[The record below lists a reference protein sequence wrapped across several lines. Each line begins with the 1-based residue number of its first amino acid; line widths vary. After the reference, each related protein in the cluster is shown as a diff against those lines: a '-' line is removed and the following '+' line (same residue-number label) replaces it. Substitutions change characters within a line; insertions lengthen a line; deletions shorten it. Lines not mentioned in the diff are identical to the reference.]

1 MTLADLPC
9 VPESRLPADLAARL
23 PASTP
28 PAPWSCRVRAVLWLQ
43 RAPSP
48 LAGSPFAGRAR
59 PQALGAVV
67 DYLDSPVGPY
77 REVLVGQRMRSP
89 GPGGLGLPVLHV
101 PFIAVDSLASVHGG
115 RVHWGLPKAVGTFRG
130 ELPDTTAAGDG
141 WSVAVRATARGPR
154 LPVVGPLRT
163 DQGRGVATAR
173 LRGTARLARV
183 EVAASGPTLSGW
195 LGTGTHP
202 GLVAEGRMV
211 VGPPESPASTR
222 SSAAGW

>member
-1 MTLADLPC
+1 MALADLPC
-9 VPESRLPADLAARL
+9 VPDSGLPAELAAQL

-28 PAPWSCRVRAVLWLQ
+28 PAPWSCRVGAVIWLQ

-48 LAGSPFAGRAR
+48 LAAGSPFAGRAR
-59 PQALGAVV
+59 GQVLWAVV

-77 REVLVGQRMRSP
+77 REVLVGQRLRSP

-115 RVHWGLPKAVGTFRG
+115 RTHWDLPKAVAAFHGD
-130 ELPDTTAAGDG
+130 LPAPTVTGDG
-141 WSVAVRATARGPR
+141 WTVSVRATSRGPR

-163 DQGRGVATAR
+163 DQGRGVATTR

-183 EVAASGPTLSGW
+183 EVSATGPVLSGW

-211 VGPPESPASTR
+211 VGPPE
-222 SSAAGW
+222 